1 MNKRTL
7 KSIIIMGISSV
18 VGYLVTLFLTSYV
31 TDNIGIEAYRFVSIS
46 KTFVSYGEIVTIALT
61 SFVVRY
67 ITINYHKH
75 DIEAAESYYVSSI
88 NASIVLCILLSVV
101 FSILTIKIDCIIK
114 IPQELLHSVRLLFAT
129 MFVAFVATTMSTPFS
144 TGFYIKDRLDISG
157 IIKIISYTA
166 NMCVLIVLFSIFN
179 PSLWFVGVGSIV
191 AALII
196 LLGSYFSN
204 KKLVPDFRYN
214 MRLHSNQ
221 KVKMLLTNGL
231 WNSINQLG
239 NTLNSGLDLL
249 FSNAMLTDIQTGQ
262 IAVSKSI
269 GTIFS
274 SLAGIIFQPLQPEL
288 LRTYSEGINGKFLN
302 QLKKSMK
309 LCGFFGS
316 LAFSGFFALGF
327 LFYKLWLPSQDYNLL
342 HILTI
347 ITVFTY
353 IMDIFLQ
360 PIYYVNTLTVK
371 NKIPCFI
378 TIIGGL
384 LNVVGMFILIKYTNL
399 GVYAVPITTAVI
411 MFLINFCFNPVYAC
425 WCLGIKRTYFYP
437 LIFKH
442 LFATVLMC
450 FVFKV
455 ISVLFN
461 PGNWIGLVICAII
474 MVIIGTV
481 VYFVITFDNE
491 ERVAIIKKIKNKI
504 AFLK

>member
-1 MNKRTL
+1 M
-7 KSIIIMGISSV
+7 
-18 VGYLVTLFLTSYV
+18 
-31 TDNIGIEAYRFVSIS
+31 
-46 KTFVSYGEIVTIALT
+46 
-61 SFVVRY
+61 
-67 ITINYHKH
+67 
-75 DIEAAESYYVSSI
+75 
-88 NASIVLCILLSVV
+88 
-101 FSILTIKIDCIIK
+101 
-114 IPQELLHSVRLLFAT
+114 
-129 MFVAFVATTMSTPFS
+129 
-144 TGFYIKDRLDISG
+144 
-157 IIKIISYTA
+157 
-166 NMCVLIVLFSIFN
+166 
-179 PSLWFVGVGSIV
+179 
-191 AALII
+191 
-196 LLGSYFSN
+196 
-204 KKLVPDFRYN
+204 
-214 MRLHSNQ
+214 
-221 KVKMLLTNGL
+221 
-231 WNSINQLG
+231 
-239 NTLNSGLDLL
+239 
-249 FSNAMLTDIQTGQ
+249 
-262 IAVSKSI
+262 
-269 GTIFS
+269 
-274 SLAGIIFQPLQPEL
+274 AGIIFQPLQPEL

-491 ERVAIIKKIKNKI
+491 ERVAIIKKIKNKKPYI
-504 AFLK
+504 K